1 MRLTLVIIFIV
12 FGNFGTAAESITN
25 LVADEIK
32 INQAGELVASGAV
45 TMWYEDRKIT
55 ASSITYDSQG
65 DKLII
70 QGPIRLTDKKT
81 TVVLGD
87 QAELSE
93 DLKIGIITS
102 AKIILGHQV
111 QIATAKILQKDA
123 RYSEAFNIAA
133 TSCHVCLN
141 KTPLWQIRSK
151 KIVQDKFEKQIYF
164 EHSQLRVLDIPI
176 FYLPY
181 MRLPD
186 PSLKRATGFL
196 VPKLKTSSVLNT
208 GIKIPYFVRLNEH
221 KDFTVTPFY
230 SPKTKTI
237 EYRYRQAYNLGFM
250 LIEGALTRDALIS
263 NKNRGYI
270 LSNADFIL
278 QNGYKLGIQLQ
289 AASDPSYLF
298 EYDFAQVDRLNTKLE
313 LSRSRRYQSSEV
325 KFSNYHSLRENE
337 NNATQPTLVA
347 EGAIE
352 GRLGLDR
359 IEGEIGLEA
368 NFLKSYRYSDL
379 SVDGP
384 DSDTLVDG
392 YDTTRVSL
400 LSNWNHRWKISN
412 GIILDFENEFGISQ
426 YDVQQH
432 AAIGPETTQM
442 FGAGAVGLRWPW
454 YRSNSTGNIGVIEP
468 QIQLVRSVSSNSA
481 VPNEDS
487 TQVEFDEGNLFRL
500 NRAPGL
506 DLIERGTRLNI
517 GLAGSQFMKSGS
529 NLNWKIGKVLRTDAL
544 STFPSGSGLSNS
556 ISDWLLATNFQQ
568 KNGIELINRAVM
580 ASDGAVTKSETSLK
594 LDSGPHQ
601 IRATHVELTKDS
613 NSYQN
618 KSLSSVG
625 LKWNYSL
632 TSNWRSESKF
642 QFDSNIGRLSKLEL
656 GLKYENECVNVDLS
670 TSRSFSTSS
679 TLFDKTNFTLSVE
692 LTGFSS
698 SDRKTPKS
706 HKCGSQ

>member
-1 MRLTLVIIFIV
+1 MRLNLAIIFIMFSSLSAV
-12 FGNFGTAAESITN
+12 AENITN
-25 LVADEIK
+25 LIADEIK

-45 TMWYEDRKIT
+45 TVWYEDRKVT
-55 ASSITYDSQG
+55 ASSITYASQN

-70 QGPIRLTDKKT
+70 RGPIRIIDNQSTMI
-81 TVVLGD
+81 LGD

-93 DLKIGIITS
+93 DLKVGIIKS
-102 AKIILGHQV
+102 AKIILGYQV
-111 QIATAKILQKDA
+111 QIAAAKVLQKDA

-141 KTPLWQIRSK
+141 KTPLWQIRAR

-164 EHSQLRVLDIPI
+164 EHAQLRVLDIPV
-176 FYLPY
+176 FYLPF

-196 VPKLKTSSVLNT
+196 APKLKTSSVLNT
-208 GIKIPYFVRLNEH
+208 GIKIPYFIRLNKH
-221 KDFTVTPFY
+221 KDFTITPFY

-237 EYRYRQAYNLGFM
+237 EYRYRQAYTSGFM
-250 LIEGALTRDALIS
+250 LIEGALTRDALIP

-270 LSNADFIL
+270 LSDTSLIL
-278 QNGYKLGIQLQ
+278 QNGYNLGIQLQ
-289 AASDPSYLF
+289 AVSDPSYLF
-298 EYDFAQVDRLNTKLE
+298 EYDFAQLDRLNTKLE
-313 LSRSRRYQSSEV
+313 LSRSMRYQNSEV
-325 KFSNYHSLRENE
+325 KLSNYHSLRENE

-352 GRLGLDR
+352 SRLNPDM
-359 IEGEIGLEA
+359 IKGEIGLEA

-379 SVDGP
+379 NNDGP

-392 YDTTRVSL
+392 YDTTRLSL
-400 LSNWNHRWKISN
+400 LSNWDHGWEIAN
-412 GIILDFENEFGISQ
+412 GIILHFENEFGLSQ
-426 YDVQQH
+426 YYVQQH
-432 AAIGPETTQM
+432 ADIGPKATRM
-442 FGAGAVGLRWPW
+442 FGVGAVGLRWPW
-454 YRSNSTGNIGVIEP
+454 YRINSNGGIGIVEP

-481 VPNEDS
+481 VPNDDS

-506 DLIERGTRLNI
+506 DLIENGSRLNV
-517 GLAGSQFMKSGS
+517 GLAGSQFMDSGS
-529 NLNWKIGKVLRTDAL
+529 NLSWKIGRVLRSEAL

-568 KNGIELINRAVM
+568 KNGIELINRALI
-580 ASDGAVTKSETSLK
+580 ASDGVVTKSETSLK
-594 LDSGPHQ
+594 VNRNQHQ

-613 NSYQN
+613 NISQN
-618 KSLSSVG
+618 QSLSSVA
-625 LKWNYSL
+625 LEWNYNL
-632 TSNWRSESKF
+632 NSNWRSDSKF

-656 GLKYENECVNVDLS
+656 GLRYENECVNVDLS
-670 TSRSFSTSS
+670 SSRSFSTSS
-679 TLFDKTNFTLSVE
+679 TLIDKTDFTLSVE

-698 SDRKTPKS
+698 SDRKNAKS
-706 HKCGSQ
+706 HKCGV

>member
-1 MRLTLVIIFIV
+1 MFSSLSTV
-12 FGNFGTAAESITN
+12 AENITN
-25 LVADEIK
+25 LIADEIK

-45 TMWYEDRKIT
+45 TVWYEDRKVT
-55 ASSITYDSQG
+55 ASSITYASKN

-70 QGPIRLTDKKT
+70 RGPVRIIDNQSTMILA
-81 TVVLGD
+81 D

-93 DLKIGIITS
+93 DLKVGIIKS
-102 AKIILGHQV
+102 AKIILGYQV
-111 QIATAKILQKDA
+111 QIAAAKVLQKDA

-141 KTPLWQIRSK
+141 KTPLWQIRAR

-164 EHSQLRVLDIPI
+164 EHAQLRVLDIPV
-176 FYLPY
+176 FYLPF

-196 VPKLKTSSVLNT
+196 APKLKTSSVLNT
-208 GIKIPYFVRLNEH
+208 GIKIPYFIRLNKH
-221 KDFTVTPFY
+221 KDFTITPFY

-237 EYRYRQAYNLGFM
+237 EYRYRQAYTSGFM
-250 LIEGALTRDALIS
+250 LIEGALTRDALIP

-270 LSNADFIL
+270 LSDTSLIL
-278 QNGYKLGIQLQ
+278 QNGYNLGIQLQ
-289 AASDPSYLF
+289 AVSDPSYLF
-298 EYDFAQVDRLNTKLE
+298 EYDFAQLDRLNTKLE
-313 LSRSRRYQSSEV
+313 LSRSMRYQNSEV
-325 KFSNYHSLRENE
+325 KLSNYHSLRENE

-352 GRLGLDR
+352 SRLNPDM
-359 IEGEIGLEA
+359 IKGEIGLEA

-379 SVDGP
+379 NNDGP

-392 YDTTRVSL
+392 YDTTRLSL
-400 LSNWNHRWKISN
+400 LSNWDHGWEIAN
-412 GIILDFENEFGISQ
+412 GIILHFENEFGLSQ
-426 YDVQQH
+426 YYVQQH
-432 AAIGPETTQM
+432 ADIGPKATRM
-442 FGAGAVGLRWPW
+442 FGVGAVGLRWPW
-454 YRSNSTGNIGVIEP
+454 YRINSNGGIGIVEP

-481 VPNEDS
+481 VPNDDS

-506 DLIERGTRLNI
+506 DLIENGSRLNV
-517 GLAGSQFMKSGS
+517 GLAGSQFMDSGS
-529 NLNWKIGKVLRTDAL
+529 NLSWKIGRVLRSEAL

-568 KNGIELINRAVM
+568 KNGIELINRALI
-580 ASDGAVTKSETSLK
+580 ASDGVVTKSETSLK
-594 LDSGPHQ
+594 VNRNQHQ

-613 NSYQN
+613 NILQN
-618 KSLSSVG
+618 QSLSSVT
-625 LKWNYSL
+625 LEWNYNL
-632 TSNWRSESKF
+632 NSNWRSDSKF

-656 GLKYENECVNVDLS
+656 GLRYENECVNVDLS
-670 TSRSFSTSS
+670 SSRSFSTSN
-679 TLFDKTNFTLSVE
+679 TLIDKTDFTLSVE

-698 SDRKTPKS
+698 SDRKNAKS
-706 HKCGSQ
+706 HKCGV

>member
-1 MRLTLVIIFIV
+1 MFSSLSAV
-12 FGNFGTAAESITN
+12 AENITN
-25 LVADEIK
+25 LIADEIK

-45 TMWYEDRKIT
+45 TVWYEDRKVT
-55 ASSITYDSQG
+55 ASSITYASQN

-70 QGPIRLTDKKT
+70 RGPIRIIDNQSTMI
-81 TVVLGD
+81 LGD

-93 DLKIGIITS
+93 DLKVGIIKS
-102 AKIILGHQV
+102 AKIILGYQV
-111 QIATAKILQKDA
+111 QIAAAKVLQKDA

-141 KTPLWQIRSK
+141 KTPLWQIRAR

-164 EHSQLRVLDIPI
+164 EHAQLRVLDIPV
-176 FYLPY
+176 FYLPF

-196 VPKLKTSSVLNT
+196 APKLKTSSVLNT
-208 GIKIPYFVRLNEH
+208 GIKIPYFIRLNKH
-221 KDFTVTPFY
+221 KDFTITPFY

-237 EYRYRQAYNLGFM
+237 EYRYRQAYTSGFM
-250 LIEGALTRDALIS
+250 LIEGALTRDALIP

-270 LSNADFIL
+270 LSDTSLIL
-278 QNGYKLGIQLQ
+278 QNGYNLGIQLQ
-289 AASDPSYLF
+289 AVSDPSYLF
-298 EYDFAQVDRLNTKLE
+298 EYDFAQLDRLNTKLE
-313 LSRSRRYQSSEV
+313 LSRSMRYQNSEV
-325 KFSNYHSLRENE
+325 KLSNYHSLRENE

-352 GRLGLDR
+352 SRLNPDM
-359 IEGEIGLEA
+359 IKGEIGLEA

-379 SVDGP
+379 NNDGP

-392 YDTTRVSL
+392 YDTTRLSL
-400 LSNWNHRWKISN
+400 LSNWDHGWEIAN
-412 GIILDFENEFGISQ
+412 GIILHFENEFGLSQ
-426 YDVQQH
+426 YYVQQH
-432 AAIGPETTQM
+432 ADIGPKATRM
-442 FGAGAVGLRWPW
+442 FGVGAVGLRWPW
-454 YRSNSTGNIGVIEP
+454 YRINSNGGIGIVEP

-481 VPNEDS
+481 VPNDDS

-506 DLIERGTRLNI
+506 DLIENGSRLNV
-517 GLAGSQFMKSGS
+517 GLAGSQFMDSGS
-529 NLNWKIGKVLRTDAL
+529 NLSWKIGRVLRSEAL

-568 KNGIELINRAVM
+568 KNGIELINRALI
-580 ASDGAVTKSETSLK
+580 ASDGVVTKSETSLK
-594 LDSGPHQ
+594 VNRNQHQ

-613 NSYQN
+613 NILQN
-618 KSLSSVG
+618 QSLSSVT
-625 LKWNYSL
+625 LEWNYNL
-632 TSNWRSESKF
+632 NSNWRSDSKF

-656 GLKYENECVNVDLS
+656 GLRYENECVNVDLS
-670 TSRSFSTSS
+670 SSRSFSTSS
-679 TLFDKTNFTLSVE
+679 TLIDKTDFTLSVE

-698 SDRKTPKS
+698 SDRKNAKS
-706 HKCGSQ
+706 HKCGV